1 LNLVRVEAVIAD
13 DIGVTIAHDIEAK
26 LDKLIEQNEALAR
39 ENKILRDELTL
50 LKRGLFGRRSERL
63 EGGQLDIF
71 GDSAELPLPTPS
83 EIAEPKPRKKPGHGR
98 APFPAHL
105 PREVIE
111 LDVAAAERECTG
123 CGKPMK
129 RIGEEVTERGHIIPA
144 RLVVK
149 RYVRPKYACPNGH
162 GVKTADLPDG
172 VIDGG
177 KYEASVYAHVATAKY
192 NDHLPLHRLQGIFK
206 RYGEPIAKQSMW
218 DMLVRVDELVAQP
231 VLEQMKKELLDEDVL
246 HADETPVTMRL
257 EDGKGTKNG
266 YAWGWRNLHRQ
277 EEPSRALVEFRTSRG
292 RDGPK
297 QFLGDWTGTLIADGY
312 AGYDEVIRT
321 NGIRRAG
328 CWAHA
333 RRKLKEALDTGSES
347 VAPLLA
353 LVQELF
359 AIERPINE
367 RVLAGEIGRDEQL
380 ELRRTAREARS
391 RNTIAA
397 IYVEADRLERQ
408 RSTLP
413 KSKLGKALGY
423 LMSQRAAL
431 AVFLEDPRL
440 PIHNNDSERDL
451 RHLAVGRKNW
461 LVFGSQRGGEVACRL
476 YSLVLSCKQCGADS
490 EAYIEDVLMKV
501 ATTPASEIASLT
513 PWAWQAARASD

>member
-1 LNLVRVEAVIAD
+1 
-13 DIGVTIAHDIEAK
+13 
-26 LDKLIEQNEALAR
+26 
-39 ENKILRDELTL
+39 
-50 LKRGLFGRRSERL
+50 
-63 EGGQLDIF
+63 
-71 GDSAELPLPTPS
+71 
-83 EIAEPKPRKKPGHGR
+83 
-98 APFPAHL
+98 
-105 PREVIE
+105 
-111 LDVAAAERECTG
+111 
-123 CGKPMK
+123 
-129 RIGEEVTERGHIIPA
+129 
-144 RLVVK
+144 
-149 RYVRPKYACPNGH
+149 
-162 GVKTADLPDG
+162 
-172 VIDGG
+172 
-177 KYEASVYAHVATAKY
+177 
-192 NDHLPLHRLQGIFK
+192 
-206 RYGEPIAKQSMW
+206 
-218 DMLVRVDELVAQP
+218 
-231 VLEQMKKELLDEDVL
+231 MKKELLGEEVL

-257 EDGKGTKNG
+257 EDGKGTKSG
-266 YAWGWRNLHRQ
+266 YAWGWRNLRRPG
-277 EEPSRALVEFRTSRG
+277 EPSRALIEFRTSRG

-297 QFLGDWTGTLIADGY
+297 QFLADWTGTLIVDGY

-367 RVLAGEIGRDEQL
+367 RVLGGEIGRDEQL
-380 ELRRTAREARS
+380 ELRRAAREGKS
-391 RNTIAA
+391 RATVAA
-397 IYVEADRLERQ
+397 IYIETDRLERQ
-408 RSTLP
+408 KATLP

-431 AVFLEDPRL
+431 SVFLEDPRL

-476 YSLVLSCKQCGADS
+476 YSLVLSCKQCGADP
-490 EAYIEDVLMKV
+490 EAYLEDVLMSV

-513 PWAWQAARASD
+513 PWAWQAAGTER